1 LVTTTSPENGVHL
14 KTVPS
19 KKTRSSRSTT
29 GTSQICVPVTGPDVA
44 EQARFVIGVRTALKR
59 YRIMAY
65 VVGIGL
71 IVLVLIGVPL
81 QYGAGIPQVAQV
93 VGPIHGAMYIV
104 YLVASVDLARRG
116 QLATRQLAM
125 IVLAGFVPLFAFVVE
140 RKITRLVEG
149 NLAGEAGPE

>member
-1 LVTTTSPENGVHL
+1 
-14 KTVPS
+14 
-19 KKTRSSRSTT
+19 
-29 GTSQICVPVTGPDVA
+29 VTGPDVA

-140 RKITRLVEG
+140 RKITRLVED